1 MTDNRK
7 LMDPSTLEVLI
18 MLRTNKDLWDERDME
33 WILSNPRFFDA
44 IDQDSAENDAEDDED
59 EVTSISAISYQET
72 RSVRQRTGAHGWQSL
87 SSLSR

>member
-1 MTDNRK
+1 M
-7 LMDPSTLEVLI
+7 
-18 MLRTNKDLWDERDME
+18 WDERDME

-59 EVTSISAISYQET
+59 ELTSISAISYQET
-72 RSVRQRTGAHGWQSL
+72 RSVRQRTDAHGWQSL